1 LLTLINEILD
11 ITKLESG
18 QIELDDVQFDISALV
33 EDCLN
38 IFRAKAEQ
46 QQVELISL
54 IQPQVP
60 RVIGGDPTRLRQT
73 LLSLLENALKKT
85 EEGEILLAVAL
96 DSAKSGTPRLRI
108 SVQDTGESLSDEER

>member
-1 LLTLINEILD
+1 YVQTIHSAGNELLTLINEILD

-54 IQPQVP
+54 IQPQEP
-60 RVIGGDPTRLRQT
+60 RVVGGDPTRVRQT

-108 SVQDTGESLSDEER
+108 SV